1 MKIEK
6 LKEKKG
12 IVIIIGVLLICIAT
26 TIGVVAYKNSEA
38 KKQIKEE
45 ISNITKSYNEFE
57 QIEEREEKLDKLQTM
72 LSQYEDYKKT
82 NDINEEVSNQYDEE
96 IKKMRKYFTDE
107 YDKILTDNTLQ
118 NIDKEEDKSKL
129 STAKEKLESLSKLIK
144 EEEKIVCESQNIK
157 EYDKKIT
164 ELISSYDKQI
174 KVIEVQEEEKAK
186 AEAEEQARNIEQS
199 TQAQNGNYE
208 NNTSNSSQVNSE
220 SSTTNSNGYN
230 GNSSNGDRGPN
241 GYPFIP
247 GTNIEYIR
255 WSGDINGNDKI
266 YLGVDE
272 DSWYDSN
279 GKFLYKWSDF
289 WNGY

>member
-26 TIGVVAYKNSEA
+26 TIGVVTYKNSEA
-38 KKQIKEE
+38 EKQIKEE

-72 LSQYEDYKKT
+72 LNQYEDYKKT

-118 NIDKEEDKSKL
+118 NVDKEEDKNKL
-129 STAKEKLESLSKLIK
+129 STAKEKLESLSELIK
-144 EEEKIVCESQNIK
+144 KEEKIVCESQNIK

-164 ELISSYDKQI
+164 DLISSYDNQI
-174 KVIEVQEEEKAK
+174 KMIEVKEEEKAK

-241 GYPFIP
+241 GYPLIP
-247 GTNIEYIR
+247 GTNIEYREYRYTIDDP
-255 WSGDINGNDKI
+255 SAGYI
-266 YLGVDE
+266 YLGIDGHT
-272 DSWYDSN
+272 WYDASGN
-279 GKFLYKWSDF
+279 VLFIL
-289 WNGY
+289 

>member
-26 TIGVVAYKNSEA
+26 TIGVVTYKNSEA
-38 KKQIKEE
+38 EKQIKEE

-247 GTNIEYIR
+247 GTKIEYREYRYTKEDPSIPY
-255 WSGDINGNDKI
+255 I
-266 YLGVDE
+266 YLGIDGHTWHDASGNILFV
-272 DSWYDSN
+272 
-279 GKFLYKWSDF
+279 L
-289 WNGY
+289 